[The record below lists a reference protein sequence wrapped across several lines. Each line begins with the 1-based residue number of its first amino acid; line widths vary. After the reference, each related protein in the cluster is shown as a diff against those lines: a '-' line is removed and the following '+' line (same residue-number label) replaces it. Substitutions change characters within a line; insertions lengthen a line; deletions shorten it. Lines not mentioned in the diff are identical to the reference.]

1 MDVTFSKALVIFPEE
16 GIKLISNVEKYEI
29 ASVPPRYKNDERG
42 KNCQLLRL
50 KDKNNLQRGA
60 VLVNN
65 EQLDEFERQFKKEQ
79 NSIFA
84 NCSDTS
90 THGICID
97 C

>member
-1 MDVTFSKALVIFPEE
+1 MDVTFLKALVIFPEE

-29 ASVPPRYKNDERG
+29 DSVPQRYMDDERG

-50 KDKNNLQRGA
+50 KDKNDTQRGA

-79 NSIFA
+79 NNIFA
-84 NCSDTS
+84 NCSDRS
-90 THGICID
+90 IHGICID

>member
-1 MDVTFSKALVIFPEE
+1 MDVTFLKALVIFPEE

-29 ASVPPRYKNDERG
+29 VSVPQRYMDDERG

-50 KDKNNLQRGA
+50 KDKNDTQRGA

-65 EQLDEFERQFKKEQ
+65 EQLDEFERQFKKRQ
-79 NSIFA
+79 NNIFA
-84 NCSDTS
+84 NCSDRS
-90 THGICID
+90 IHGICID